1 MGSLYHVI
9 QPPSQIGPNWALTA
23 AHCVHDEETEAALPA
38 SSLYLVLGVHD
49 RTRLTARA
57 RKVAIRK
64 VIIHYDYNIA
74 TPWRDIALLK
84 LAERVDLFDFP
95 PVCLPGQ
102 DDSFNNMT
110 GMVYG
115 KKVFLCILELRNIDY
130 PMS

>member
-1 MGSLYHVI
+1 MPVS
-9 QPPSQIGPNWALTA
+9 
-23 AHCVHDEETEAALPA
+23 
-38 SSLYLVLGVHD
+38 
-49 RTRLTARA
+49 
-57 RKVAIRK
+57 K
-64 VIIHYDYNIA
+64 VIIHPDYN
-74 TPWRDIALLK
+74 TTEHWRDIALLK

>member
-1 MGSLYHVI
+1 M
-9 QPPSQIGPNWALTA
+9 
-23 AHCVHDEETEAALPA
+23 ALPA

-115 KKVFLCILELRNIDY
+115 KKVFLCILELRHIDY
-130 PMS
+130 PMN